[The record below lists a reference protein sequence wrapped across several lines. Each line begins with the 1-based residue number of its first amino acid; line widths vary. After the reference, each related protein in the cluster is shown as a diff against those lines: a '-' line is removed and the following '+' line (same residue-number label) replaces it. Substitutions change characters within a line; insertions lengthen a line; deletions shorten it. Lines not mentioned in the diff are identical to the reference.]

1 MYKPI
6 EFEHHVVI
14 FYPNGNVCCK
24 MGYSTAELA
33 YEEYKEEI
41 KWLKHNLPIN
51 DVRYVARY
59 NHNSLM
65 TMEEVRRTF
74 TFEEE

>member
-1 MYKPI
+1 MYTPI
-6 EFEHHVVI
+6 KFEHYVVI